1 MIAGMIRRAAVF
13 LRWWGRELAA
23 LVPDRWLFRPVLR
36 RRRLILLWRE
46 DGARLIES
54 RGRKAL
60 RDVPL
65 GHVPAGG
72 PQRRGAE
79 VVLRF
84 PAEAGLRRRIVLP
97 REAEA
102 ALGRVLRFEIDRLT
116 PWPPGTVAFGARR
129 LPPTGDAATIAV
141 ELTAMPR
148 EQIEAA
154 VREAGAAGWT
164 PDVVDLA
171 GEDPL
176 APPGPDLRHDIDAER
191 RRALRRL
198 AWLGGLGLGAP
209 AAVAAAWLVWTVAA
223 HWAVVS
229 DLRGQVAT
237 ARAATAPASAL
248 QAEIRALEEAGSYLG
263 AQRRATP
270 YVSTLIETVSRTL
283 PDGAWLTELSLE
295 QGTLRLGGFA
305 DDAASLIPVLSAL
318 PQFQSVAFAAPS
330 VRDPQ
335 RSQDRF
341 AISAALVA
349 GGPQP

>member
-13 LRWWGRELAA
+13 LRWWGRELAG

-36 RRRLILLWRE
+36 RRRLILLWRD
-46 DGARLIES
+46 DGARLVES
-54 RGRKAL
+54 RGRKVL
-60 RDVPL
+60 RNVPL
-65 GHVPAGG
+65 GHVPATTLN
-72 PQRRGAE
+72 RRGAE

-102 ALGRVLRFEIDRLT
+102 SLGRVLRFEIDRLT

-129 LPPTGDAATIAV
+129 LPPTGDAATMAV

-148 EQIEAA
+148 EQVDVA
-154 VREAGAAGWT
+154 VQAAGAAGWA

-176 APPGPDLRHDIDAER
+176 APPGPDLRRDIDAER

-198 AWLGGLGLGAP
+198 GWIGGLGLGAP
-209 AAVAAAWLVWTVAA
+209 AVLAAAWLVWTVAA
-223 HWAVVS
+223 HWSVVS
-229 DLRGQVAT
+229 GLRDQVAA
-237 ARAATAPASAL
+237 ARAQTASASAL

-263 AQRRATP
+263 AQRRAIP
-270 YVSTLIETVSRTL
+270 YVSKLIETVSQTL

-305 DDAASLIPVLSAL
+305 DDSAGLIPVLSAL

-349 GGPQP
+349 GGPSP

>member
-1 MIAGMIRRAAVF
+1 MIAGMVRRTAVF
-13 LRWWGRELAA
+13 LRWWGRELAG
-23 LVPDRWLFRPVLR
+23 LVVPDRWLFRPILR
-36 RRRLILLWRE
+36 RRRLILLWRD
-46 DGARLIES
+46 DGARLIEA
-54 RGRKAL
+54 RGRRVL
-60 RDVPL
+60 REVPL
-65 GHVPAGG
+65 GHVPAAG

-116 PWPPGTVAFGARR
+116 PWPPGTVAFAARR

-148 EQIEAA
+148 EQVEAA
-154 VREAGAAGWT
+154 VQATRAAGWT

-171 GEDPL
+171 SEDPL

-209 AAVAAAWLVWTVAA
+209 AAIAAAWLVWTVAA
-223 HWAVVS
+223 HWSVVS
-229 DLRGQVAT
+229 GLRDQVAT

-270 YVSTLIETVSRTL
+270 YVSTLIETVSRAL
-283 PDGAWLTELSLE
+283 PDGAWLTELSLD

-305 DDAASLIPVLSAL
+305 DDSAGLIPVLSAL
-318 PQFQSVAFAAPS
+318 PQLQSVAFAAPS

-341 AISAALVA
+341 AVSAALVPGA
-349 GGPQP
+349 QP